1 MSAAEFL
8 VEFSLEGGGLDGGL
22 VSMKLLPPERNYLIQ
37 GEPEE
42 GACQVWSYRFTSR
55 TDAQGR
61 WILQA
66 ERCVGYRAG
75 QVATLPE
82 TTPN

>member
-8 VEFSLEGGGLDGGL
+8 VEFALEGGGLDGGL

-42 GACQVWSYRFTSR
+42 GVCQVWSYRFTCHTNSK
-55 TDAQGR
+55 GR
-61 WILQA
+61 WILEA
-66 ERCVGYRAG
+66 ERCVGYRG
-75 QVATLPE
+75 CHSATLPE
-82 TTPN
+82 ITPN